1 MRGPCHNG
9 WVTDS
14 SIHAH
19 IDDLIAEEKTLRER
33 LAKGE
38 ISVEEENARLS
49 TVEADLD
56 RCWDLLRQR
65 DALREF
71 GKNPDEA
78 QVRSAKTVEGYQS

>member
-1 MRGPCHNG
+1 M
-9 WVTDS
+9 TDS